1 MTDQHPLTDEIC
13 LDLLL
18 STFDQNNGGLLMDM
32 RAAADWQLEQVI
44 EWLAT
49 NLDFACYLTSDGYAS
64 DGRDQKDVYVVIQD
78 LKKAMRP
85 TTTQEN
91 N

>member
-1 MTDQHPLTDEIC
+1 MTDQVIHRGFCYSED
-13 LDLLL
+13 DLR
-18 STFDQNNGGLLMDM
+18 T
-32 RAAADWQLEQVI
+32 AADWQLEEVI
-44 EWLAT
+44 EWLRN
-49 NLDFACYLTSDGYAS
+49 NLDESYIWA
-64 DGRDQKDVYVVIQD
+64 DVCPPGIDAESVIID